1 MMETYF
7 RPITIVVELAIL
19 MAVIYSLFAAVD
31 FVLLDLGLN
40 QKYQKFIKLVLMIMG
55 CLALVFFVAHLFAFY
70 PRLSMMS
77 KYPG

>member
-1 MMETYF
+1 METYF

-40 QKYQKFIKLVLMIMG
+40 QKYQKFIKLMLMIMV
-55 CLALVFFVAHLFAFY
+55 CLALVFFVAHLFSFY

>member
-1 MMETYF
+1 METYF
-7 RPITIVVELAIL
+7 RPIAIVFELAIL

-31 FVLLDLGLN
+31 FVLVDLGLN